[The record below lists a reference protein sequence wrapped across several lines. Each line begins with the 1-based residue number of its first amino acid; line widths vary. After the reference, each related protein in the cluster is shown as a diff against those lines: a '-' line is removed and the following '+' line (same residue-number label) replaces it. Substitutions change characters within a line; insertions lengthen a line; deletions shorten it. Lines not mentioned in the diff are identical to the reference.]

1 MLSFYDINGI
11 DERQIFSEIYANIFW
26 LRIRRGKECVNREY
40 KARRWTI

>member
-26 LRIRRGKECVNREY
+26 L
-40 KARRWTI
+40 